1 MGEPPPFDPCECI
14 FSPAGA
20 MRRLIS
26 LLRQSQ
32 NYCTDE
38 QCFGEAPGPQ
48 SSEGD
53 SSLTMFM
60 MFVVWV
66 VLAATLYMFRPAS
79 LQEGTSKPV
88 NDEYDDDHSRR
99 DNNEPRQPPPVM

>member
-38 QCFGEAPGPQ
+38 QCFGEQPGPQ
-48 SSEGD
+48 SNGD
-53 SSLTMFM
+53 TGMTMFM
-60 MFVVWV
+60 MFVAWV
-66 VLAATLYMFRPAS
+66 VLAATLYLFRPTS
-79 LQEGTSKPV
+79 IRDGSKPASRDHD
-88 NDEYDDDHSRR
+88 NDHNDGGG
-99 DNNEPRQPPPVM
+99 PRTPPPVM

>member
-1 MGEPPPFDPCECI
+1 MSDPGFDPCEC
-14 FSPAGA
+14 FNPAAA

-38 QCFGEAPGPQ
+38 QCFGEQPGPN
-48 SSEGD
+48 SDAGD
-53 SSLTMFM
+53 ANLTLFM
-60 MFVVWV
+60 MFVAWV

-79 LQEGTSKPV
+79 IQDGSSKPV
-88 NDEYDDDHSRR
+88 NDEDNNDHRR
-99 DNNEPRQPPPVM
+99 DNNGPRQPPPVM

>member
-32 NYCTDE
+32 NYCTDD
-38 QCFGEAPGPQ
+38 QCFGNPPGPNQ
-48 SSEGD
+48 NEDTGM
-53 SSLTMFM
+53 TMFM
-60 MFVVWV
+60 MFIAWV
-66 VLAATLYMFRPAS
+66 VVAAALYLFRPTS
-79 LQEGTSKPV
+79 VRDGSKPARHD
-88 NDEYDDDHSRR
+88 NNDDHPDRN
-99 DNNEPRQPPPVM
+99 DPHNPPPVM

>member
-38 QCFGEAPGPQ
+38 QCFQNPQ
-48 SSEGD
+48 QGLGNDGSS
-53 SSLTMFM
+53 TNMMFM
-60 MFVVWV
+60 MFVAWMVI
-66 VLAATLYMFRPAS
+66 AATLYFFRPNS
-79 LQEGTSKPV
+79 IRDGSSKPV
-88 NDEYDDDHSRR
+88 NHDNDDDDHP
-99 DNNEPRQPPPVM
+99 DFNPGHQPPPVM